1 MIRKWSDVDMIV
13 VFGGSFNPPTIA
25 HYQIAKHILKQTD
38 CEQFFFLP
46 VGDQYPKK
54 GLISSAH
61 RVAMLNLVCE
71 QLQHAS
77 VSTLEVE
84 ANHVLTSFETLSLM
98 KKQYPTQEIAF
109 VIGADN
115 LEDLPNWVQ
124 YEQLIKHFKLIVFRR
139 DDIEVDHIIANQFEK
154 YKNQFIV
161 LNSFGKMDVS
171 STQYRENLDRS
182 DLVLESVDHYIKQHQ
197 LYGRGE

>member
-1 MIRKWSDVDMIV
+1 MIV

-25 HYQIAKHILKQTD
+25 HHQIAKHILKQTD

-54 GLISSAH
+54 GLISSHH
-61 RVAMLNLVCE
+61 RVNMLNLVCE
-71 QLQHAS
+71 QLPRAS
-77 VSTLEVE
+77 VSMIEVE
-84 ANHVLTSFETLSLM
+84 ADRVLTSFETLSIM
-98 KKQYPTQEIAF
+98 KKQYPTQDIAF

-115 LEDLPNWVQ
+115 LKDLPNWVQ
-124 YEQLIKHFKLIVFRR
+124 YEQLIQQFKIIVFRR
-139 DDIEVDHIIANQFEK
+139 DDIDVDQSIKTQFGL
-154 YKNQFIV
+154 YHDRFIV

-171 STQYRENLDRS
+171 STMYRENLNRS
-182 DLVLESVDHYIKQHQ
+182 DLVLACVDQYVKEQQ

>member
-1 MIRKWSDVDMIV
+1 MMLV

-25 HYQIAKHILKQTD
+25 HYHIASHILKQLD

-54 GLISSAH
+54 GLISSFH
-61 RVAMLNLVCE
+61 RVKMLHLVCHH
-71 QLQHAS
+71 LKTAD
-77 VSTLEVE
+77 VLTLEVE
-84 ANHVLTSFETLSLM
+84 ANRVLTSFESLSLL
-98 KKQYPTQEIAF
+98 KKRYPNKEISF

-124 YEQLIKHFKLIVFRR
+124 YEQLIEHFKLVVFRR
-139 DDIEVDHIIANQFEK
+139 DDIKVDEIIENQFKK
-154 YKNQFIV
+154 YEHRFIV
-161 LNSFGKMDVS
+161 LDSFGKMNVS

-182 DLVLESVDHYIKQHQ
+182 DLVLECVDDYVRQHQ

>member
-1 MIRKWSDVDMIV
+1 MMLV

-25 HYQIAKHILKQTD
+25 HYHIASHILKQLD

-54 GLISSAH
+54 GLISSFH
-61 RVAMLNLVCE
+61 RVKMLNLVCHH
-71 QLQHAS
+71 LKTAD
-77 VSTLEVE
+77 VLTLEVE
-84 ANHVLTSFETLSLM
+84 ANRVLTSFESLSLL
-98 KKQYPTQEIAF
+98 KKRYPNKEISF

-124 YEQLIKHFKLIVFRR
+124 YEQLIEHFKLVVFRR
-139 DDIEVDHIIANQFEK
+139 DDIKVDEIIETQFKK
-154 YKNQFIV
+154 YEHRFIV
-161 LNSFGKMDVS
+161 LDSFGKMNVS

-182 DLVLESVDHYIKQHQ
+182 DLVLECVDDYVRQHQ

>member
-1 MIRKWSDVDMIV
+1 MIV

-25 HYQIAKHILKQTD
+25 HHQIAKHILKQTD

-54 GLISSAH
+54 GLISSHH
-61 RVAMLNLVCE
+61 RVNMLNLVCK
-71 QLQHAS
+71 QLPHAS
-77 VSTLEVE
+77 VSKIEVE
-84 ANHVLTSFETLSLM
+84 ADRVLTSFETLSIM
-98 KKQYPTQEIAF
+98 KKQYPTQDIAF

-115 LEDLPNWVQ
+115 LKDLPSWVQ
-124 YEQLIKHFKLIVFRR
+124 YEQLIQQFKIIVFRR
-139 DDIEVDHIIANQFEK
+139 DDIDVDQIIKTQFGL
-154 YKNQFIV
+154 YHDRFIV

-171 STQYRENLDRS
+171 STMYRENLNRS
-182 DLVLESVDHYIKQHQ
+182 DLVLACVDQYVKEHQ